1 MARISSIRV
10 QEKNSSRCNVYVDGE
25 FFAGISLELVM
36 QFRLKVDME
45 IDKKLLYEILNE
57 NEKKDALNKAIS
69 YISKTLKT
77 KRQIKDYLIKKGY
90 SEDVAW
96 CCVDKLKEY
105 GYIDDCSYSK
115 RYIESLSKS
124 QGRRL
129 IEYKLMMKGVKKEDI
144 SSAYEEIDVDS
155 KESAKLIAEKYLK
168 NKEKTKETIAKAY
181 RYLIGKGFS
190 YEEVEYALSQFKED
204 Y

>member
-96 CCVDKLKEY
+96 YCVDKLKEY